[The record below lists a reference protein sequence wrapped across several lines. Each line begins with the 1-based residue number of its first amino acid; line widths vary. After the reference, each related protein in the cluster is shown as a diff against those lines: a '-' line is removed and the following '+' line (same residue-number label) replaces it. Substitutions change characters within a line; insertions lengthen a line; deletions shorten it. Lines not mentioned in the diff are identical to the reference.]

1 MLLAKKN
8 VLIKVAVVG
17 PESTGKSDLCKA
29 LAKLYQTAYVPE
41 FARHYLTQKKS
52 PYTLNDILYIHQ
64 QQILSETALEQ
75 EANTVLF
82 CDTTSIVNKIWLAE
96 KFNTENAEIN
106 SDFNAHPYHLYLLCA
121 PDMPWEYDPLRE
133 NENDRERLFE
143 IYKNELSIY
152 HKPFEIITGLGNVRL
167 NNAKNI
173 LEKYFPELQKE

>member
-1 MLLAKKN
+1 MVFAEKN
-8 VLIKVAVVG
+8 PLIKIAVVG

-29 LAKLYQTAYVPE
+29 LAKMYHTVYVPE
-41 FARHYLTQKKS
+41 FARDYLTQKNA
-52 PYTLNDILYIHQ
+52 PYTLNDILFIHQ
-64 QQILSETALEQ
+64 QQLLSETALEQ

-96 KFNTENAEIN
+96 KFNVENSEIE
-106 SDFNAHPYHLYLLCA
+106 SDFTSHLYHLYLLCA

-143 IYKNELSIY
+143 IYKNTLSTH

-167 NNAKNI
+167 SNAKNI